1 MIILSDT
8 DVVRKLACCELLLD
22 FLQYLECPP
31 NEVWVLPALRP
42 MLRRWLANFPE
53 PAKNAEQF
61 LKRVRHIPPAKLET
75 LERFSTLDV
84 GEQQLLAVLCDEPR
98 VQHLVTG
105 DKRAL
110 DKIAA
115 LTFGDVELRARLQ
128 DTSVYCF
135 ESIMLALLEKRGFS
149 IIQAR
154 VRNKWAK
161 LPGQQVDGVVLQ
173 AFPADGTADFATQVL
188 TERLAKLK
196 ATLPPISFE

>member
-42 MLRRWLANFPE
+42 MLRRWLANCPE

-115 LTFGDVELRARLQ
+115 LTFGDVGLRVRLQ
-128 DTSVYCF
+128 DASVYCF
-135 ESIMLALLEKRGFS
+135 EAIMLALLEKRGFS

-161 LPGQQVDGVVLQ
+161 LPGQQVDGVALQ
-173 AFPADGTADFATQVL
+173 AFPAGGTAELATQVL
-188 TERLAKLK
+188 TERLAQLK
-196 ATLPPISFE
+196 ASLPPICFE

>member
-1 MIILSDT
+1 
-8 DVVRKLACCELLLD
+8 
-22 FLQYLECPP
+22 
-31 NEVWVLPALRP
+31 
-42 MLRRWLANFPE
+42 
-53 PAKNAEQF
+53 
-61 LKRVRHIPPAKLET
+61 
-75 LERFSTLDV
+75 V

-98 VQHLVTG
+98 VKHLVTG

-128 DTSVYCF
+128 EAPVYCF
-135 ESIMLALLEKRGFS
+135 EAVMLALLEKRGFS

-173 AFPADGTADFATQVL
+173 AFPANGTEELAIQVL
-188 TERLAKLK
+188 SDRVGRLKVS
-196 ATLPPISFE
+196 LPPICFQ

>member
-22 FLQYLECPP
+22 FLQHLECPP

-42 MLRRWLANFPE
+42 MLRRWLANCPE
-53 PAKNAEQF
+53 AAKNADQF
-61 LKRVRHIPPAKLET
+61 LKRVKHIPPARLET
-75 LERFSTLDV
+75 LERFSALDV

-98 VQHLVTG
+98 VKHLVTG

-128 DTSVYCF
+128 EAPVYCF
-135 ESIMLALLEKRGFS
+135 EAVMLALLEKRGFS

-173 AFPADGTADFATQVL
+173 AFPANGTEELAIQVL
-188 TERLAKLK
+188 SDRVGRLKVS
-196 ATLPPISFE
+196 LPPICFQ